1 MTNVVHF
8 FDPTPLRGTFCETPT
23 DTTWTYPAATPPGAH
38 TAELLDARLAASGT
52 IMVGL
57 QSEEGDESP
66 KWCALEDIVEGSDG
80 AMGLRLAG
88 GDCLIFPPAE
98 RERVSNIFL
107 KLSTRHY

>member
-8 FDPTPLRGTFCETPT
+8 FDPTPLLGTFCEPPT
-23 DTTWTYPAATPPGAH
+23 DVAWTYPAMTRPGAR
-38 TAELLDARLAASGT
+38 TAELLDARLTASGT
-52 IMVGL
+52 IMVGV
-57 QSEEGDESP
+57 QSEEGDASAQ
-66 KWCALEDIVEGSDG
+66 WSALEDIVEGSDG

-88 GDCLIFPPAE
+88 GNCLIFPPAE